1 MGSSHGNGEAES
13 LLGPIMIAGI
23 INSFVYGV
31 SLLQV
36 IQYYWARHKDPWLM
50 RVLVFWMFV
59 VDTSHT
65 AAVMYM
71 MYAYGVT
78 NFMNTSI
85 LTATMW
91 PFTTTPIWTGEFSTS
106 CSVEYARPDASV
118 LHAVANAIPVQHLFA
133 WRIKASTQSWA
144 VFAVISFLSLA
155 GGGLGLANAIAAL
168 RNPSVYHYR
177 QSIPLGDTWIAVS
190 LLDDAIISW
199 NIAVHSLDEKSRH
212 HQLRSNTATTRFIRA
227 SAETTAYAVI
237 FCVAELILFTAS
249 RDTNFHVMFA
259 IPMGRLYSAALL
271 ASLNSRSTLRDEL
284 VGTGLA
290 FRSAAGNRFELS
302 MKPTEVTIAVEREIQ
317 MDDGFGAP
325 SARKQGLLDLERSG
339 FI

>member
-91 PFTTTPIWTGEFSTS
+91 PFTTTPIWTGE
-106 CSVEYARPDASV
+106 
-118 LHAVANAIPVQHLFA
+118 NAIPVQHLFA

-190 LLDDAIISW
+190 LLDDAIIS
-199 NIAVHSLDEKSRH
+199 ILLFIHLMRSRGIT
-212 HQLRSNTATTRFIRA
+212 RSNTATTRFIRA